1 MIFLMEKNTLMISL
15 GLLIWI
21 WIIFFSAQPEKVQLF
36 SDQYIQKIAESLLMG
51 INSGMIKTLTIALS
65 PECCG
70 GWEKAESMLA
80 KFFQFTEIQ
89 I

>member
-1 MIFLMEKNTLMISL
+1 
-15 GLLIWI
+15 
-21 WIIFFSAQPEKVQLF
+21 
-36 SDQYIQKIAESLLMG
+36 MG